1 MCMRRIDTMK
11 TTRIHQFIHDVPKNS
26 AYTNKKSGA
35 HGRIAK
41 GEAIGVAVAQVMDDK
56 TYAIQVSLTHPGHE
70 KRGGLREGADKF
82 DKHIAVTLALGK
94 IMDKAPLPRVCTM
107 PASTH
112 RAKFIQT
119 QFDSFLLQASKVFKD
134 KQIITP

>member
-1 MCMRRIDTMK
+1 MK
-11 TTRIHQFIHDVPKNS
+11 TTRIHQFIHDVPTCS

-41 GEAIGVAVAQVMDDK
+41 GKPIGVAVAQVMDDK
-56 TYAIQVSLTHPGHE
+56 TYAIQLSLTHPGQE
-70 KRGGLREGADKF
+70 VKGGKRQGADKF

-94 IMDKAPLPRVCTM
+94 IMEKSPLPRVCVM

-119 QFDSFLLQASKVFKD
+119 QFDAFLLQASKVFKD
-134 KQIITP
+134 KERISNPPIAI